1 MINLMSRNQINI
13 FLLLNV
19 TIIKIIL
26 GQIEECSRELPI
38 KVGDNCLSIY
48 CSESQFKK
56 GECNISNQ
64 IIKTQWLNNI
74 ISVGEKDFRYINF
87 ISTSKGEMIF
97 ITSSIPTNQNRIFF
111 GINSQGS
118 PIFKDLNGS
127 GTYIIKKTVTRG
139 SNYERYESETGS
151 IKINNDND
159 VNKEYFISIGKAQTY
174 TEIFDFINYEKNIIE
189 MSYTTTIG
197 FNTEIYSGCLI
208 NYFENDINYYF
219 YCSLIVF
226 EKNYI
231 FSLIKL
237 SFTYNLDRNISCNN
251 EKGKN
256 YPSLNKKIV
265 NCYLITSK
273 LLCLYISDN
282 NKYKMI
288 LFNTSLVQ
296 LYETELPIQSNN
308 DLTFF
313 KLFHLKDNIGVFTY
327 YQGISNDYPI
337 IQFIESNVTGP
348 DYNISLSSTINLNQS
363 YFNNGVML
371 TDIIKI
377 KDSLICLASTSL
389 DKETLII
396 VLINI
401 FNGMEYNIRYY
412 LIDIFKLYNH
422 KFLTEMK
429 LHLYNNITVFAFSF
443 CKSSI
448 CNGNNDEHYSSL
460 IFFSYP
466 NVTDYNLD
474 LINYLNEEQ
483 YSSIIINLFDYVNI
497 DNNIF
502 GLIFYAIKIYSI
514 NNCGIDY

>member
-19 TIIKIIL
+19 TIIKTIL

-38 KVGDNCLSIY
+38 KVGDNCLSTY

-87 ISTSKGEMIF
+87 MTSSKGEMIF
-97 ITSSIPTNQNRIFF
+97 ITSSFPMNQNRIFF

-118 PIFKDLNGS
+118 PIFKDSNGN

-189 MSYTTTIG
+189 MSYTTTIE

-237 SFTYNLDRNISCNN
+237 SFTYNSDRSISCNN

-348 DYNISLSSTINLNQS
+348 YYNISLSNTINLNQS

-371 TDIIKI
+371 TDIIK
-377 KDSLICLASTSL
+377 
-389 DKETLII
+389 
-396 VLINI
+396 
-401 FNGMEYNIRYY
+401 
-412 LIDIFKLYNH
+412 
-422 KFLTEMK
+422 
-429 LHLYNNITVFAFSF
+429 
-443 CKSSI
+443 
-448 CNGNNDEHYSSL
+448 
-460 IFFSYP
+460 
-466 NVTDYNLD
+466 
-474 LINYLNEEQ
+474 
-483 YSSIIINLFDYVNI
+483 
-497 DNNIF
+497 
-502 GLIFYAIKIYSI
+502 
-514 NNCGIDY
+514 